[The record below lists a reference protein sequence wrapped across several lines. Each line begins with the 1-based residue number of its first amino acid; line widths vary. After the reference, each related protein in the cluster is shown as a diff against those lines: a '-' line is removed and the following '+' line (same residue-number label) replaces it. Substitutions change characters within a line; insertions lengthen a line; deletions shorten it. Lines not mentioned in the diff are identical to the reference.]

1 MISSADHHFP
11 LMGLSTV
18 WMGVPPVVST
28 QKEPVPC
35 FLEGKG
41 HSSQVREQT
50 WLVRSDPC
58 AATAPVELRRPP
70 PGHSVLSYP
79 S

>member
-1 MISSADHHFP
+1 MSFADHHFP

-18 WMGVPPVVST
+18 RTGVPPAPST
-28 QKEPVPC
+28 PMEPVPC
-35 FLEGKG
+35 RLEGKG
-41 HSSQVREQT
+41 HSQVREQSS
-50 WLVRSDPC
+50 LNRPDLC
-58 AATAPVELRRPP
+58 AVPAPVELRRPP